1 VVDDKSF
8 TSGAFAG
15 ITMLLPV
22 SDITR
27 IVAAENLDQLQWSV
41 KAK

>member
-1 VVDDKSF
+1 VVDENSF

-15 ITMLLPV
+15 TTMLLPV

-27 IVAAENLDQLQWSV
+27 LVAAENLDQLTRS
-41 KAK
+41 AKGK